1 MKKVFFGS
9 IAVLAMV
16 FSGNAQE
23 RLTSKDLEFVG
34 IQHNQGLEKVYNFI
48 VENKIDDKSKS
59 KVVDFIL
66 EIAKENSRSD
76 EEFELASKLI
86 KNSFSNNYSS
96 DRLYTEDLTEKLS
109 DIDKSY
115 LDKLNDLLNNNY
127 ENSDQFTK
135 AVAELENSIDG
146 NKNLN
151 NNDLLVLYTAT
162 NTAKYSF
169 QYWERNSEK
178 WTSLNKNESTMKR
191 GGRRIV
197 GADIIGG
204 VAGAA
209 GAWIVNVMP
218 GAGQVAYG
226 SAIVGAAVGNSICEA
241 GSQLMDW
248 LGW

>member
-1 MKKVFFGS
+1 MKKLIFGL
-9 IAVLAMV
+9 IASVVMA

-34 IQHNQGLEKVYNFI
+34 IQHNQILEKVYNFI
-48 VENKIDDKSKS
+48 VENKIDNENKS
-59 KVVDFIL
+59 KVVDFML
-66 EIAKENSRSD
+66 EMAKENSKSD
-76 EEFELASKLI
+76 DEFDFASNLI
-86 KNSFSNNYSS
+86 KDVFAKKYSS
-96 DRLYTEDLTEKLS
+96 DRLYTDDMAEKLS
-109 DIDKSY
+109 DIDRGY
-115 LDKLNDLLNNNY
+115 LDKLNDLLNHNY
-127 ENSDQFTK
+127 ENSNEFTQ
-135 AVAELENSIDG
+135 AVLELENSID
-146 NKNLN
+146 NDKNLN
-151 NNDLLVLYTAT
+151 NNDLSVLYTAT

-178 WTSLNKNESTMKR
+178 WVSLNKNESTMKR

-197 GADIIGG
+197 GADVIG
-204 VAGAA
+204 GAA

-226 SAIVGAAVGNSICEA
+226 SAIVGGAVANSLCEA